1 MISTTSQIMMSNDPK
16 GILLVNK
23 SKGKT
28 SFSLVSILRKITKVK
43 KIGHAGTLDP
53 FATGVMV
60 MLVGKEYTKMS
71 DKFLNNN
78 KEYKASLHLGY
89 ETESYDIETEKIFIS
104 DKIPSLEEINNCINH
119 FSKEIKQV
127 PPMYSAKKINGKK
140 LYELARKGK
149 TITRPEIKV
158 TVDISLIKYEYPYLE
173 IYIKCSKGTYIR
185 SLANDIGKYLECG
198 AYLNELCRTRS
209 GDFKLEDC
217 IDQTSLFSENIN
229 LFFKS

>member
-1 MISTTSQIMMSNDPK
+1 M
-16 GILLVNK
+16 
-23 SKGKT
+23 
-28 SFSLVSILRKITKVK
+28 LRKITKVK
-43 KIGHAGTLDP
+43 RIGHAGTLDP

-89 ETESYDIETEKIFIS
+89 ETESYDSEKERIFVS
-104 DKIPSLEEINNCINH
+104 DKIPSLDEINNCIHH
-119 FSKEIKQV
+119 FSREIKQT

-140 LYELARKGK
+140 LYELAREGK
-149 TITRPEIKV
+149 TVNRPEITV
-158 TVDISLIKYEYPYLE
+158 TLNITLIKYEYPHLE

-185 SLANDIGKYLECG
+185 SLANDMGKYLTCG

-217 IDQTSLFSENIN
+217 IDQKSLFYENIN